1 MKLVQAQEQVNFRL
15 ILATAYFCMY
25 RLGIAAASSVRLQ
38 KTWCVA
44 KPSSDKATLIANL
57 NYACSQV
64 DCSVLQRRGACFDPD
79 ILISHA
85 SIAMNL
91 YYQAMGRNRW
101 NCYFDN
107 SALVVTT
114 DPSESP
120 PSSELIASRD
130 VRIKMALH
138 FSSCRFWQLRVRLKS
153 GPKISYAIQHPS

>member
-1 MKLVQAQEQVNFRL
+1 MAGRVEAAFSSFLVSLAFALLLVSLWSRCSGGLVRLAQAQEQVNFRL
-15 ILATAYFCMY
+15 ITATVCY
-25 RLGIAAASSVRLQ
+25 RMHYLGIAAAASVRLQ

-79 ILISHA
+79 TLISHA

-101 NCYFDN
+101 NCYFDD
-107 SALVVTT
+107 SALVVAT
-114 DPSESP
+114 DPS
-120 PSSELIASRD
+120 
-130 VRIKMALH
+130 
-138 FSSCRFWQLRVRLKS
+138 
-153 GPKISYAIQHPS
+153 

>member
-1 MKLVQAQEQVNFRL
+1 MAGRVVATFSSSFLVSLTCALLLLSLTPAGGSVKLVQAQE
-15 ILATAYFCMY
+15 
-25 RLGIAAASSVRLQ
+25 Q

-57 NYACSQV
+57 DYACSQV
-64 DCSVLQRRGACFDPD
+64 DCSVLQRKGACFDPD

-91 YYQAMGRNRW
+91 YYRAMGRNRW

-114 DPSESP
+114 DPS
-120 PSSELIASRD
+120 
-130 VRIKMALH
+130 
-138 FSSCRFWQLRVRLKS
+138 FGSCVY
-153 GPKISYAIQHPS
+153 G